1 MVSLVIA
8 ATPESE
14 AEGLQPQCLPEL
26 KNKFKAK

>member
-14 AEGLQPQCLPEL
+14 AEGLQTQCLSEP
-26 KNKFKAK
+26 KNDYKAK